1 MGFQNPPDYQDNQG
15 FCGGRE
21 YQIEQGG
28 KCGICGDPWLAN
40 PKDHEAPGGK
50 YLINWYLSK
59 NSHDF
64 SINVDFFDIG
74 KYANGIITNTYEEG
88 QEVEVRIQITA
99 NHLGYFQFK
108 LCANNDVSADK
119 DQSCFDKWVLV
130 FLKIKSNNIAPP
142 TLSQST
148 PRKKGREGGGG
159 ARNMYLHG
167 SLKFVKFLWLLNG
180 HPNSKYF

>member
-1 MGFQNPPDYQDNQG
+1 MNWWVSSHCVPISFKKDVEGHGRLLDPPSRASMFRMGFQNPPDYQDNQG

-40 PKDHEAPGGK
+40 PKEHEAPGGK

-119 DQSCFDKWVLV
+119 DQSCFDKWVLILRNYLCIQYS
-130 FLKIKSNNIAPP
+130 FIRYLYIQ
-142 TLSQST
+142 TL
-148 PRKKGREGGGG
+148 
-159 ARNMYLHG
+159 
-167 SLKFVKFLWLLNG
+167 
-180 HPNSKYF
+180 

>member
-28 KCGICGDPWLAN
+28 KCGICGDPWLAD

-50 YLINWYLSK
+50 YLINWYWSK

-119 DQSCFDKWVLV
+119 DQSCFEKWVLI
-130 FLKIKSNNIAPP
+130 FKNLCSYYYYYQMQI
-142 TLSQST
+142 
-148 PRKKGREGGGG
+148 
-159 ARNMYLHG
+159 
-167 SLKFVKFLWLLNG
+167 F
-180 HPNSKYF
+180 